1 MSIVLYPDIQELN
14 PDSLCYSIYTQLYN
28 NFFNVQDK
36 KDADHPYGVVEGDDT
51 SIRLRNTAYNFADA
65 ISGAV
70 GGSGGGNQGGVL
82 IDYLKKSGGSMS
94 GALIANY
101 GFEAGYYNHRLM
113 ETYYRQVTDDTGI
126 LENYGVRFTQDVEI
140 GARNL
145 YIGGKQLLEYD
156 LKNDATLIKSSV
168 VNFEFASLLSSGSI
182 LVGNHINNG
191 VFLSSTALLVNG
203 KPVYHGGNSNNPLSD
218 WEMKDGNLHGNL
230 LVGQTAVIKGKLSAR
245 YGAELGC
252 DGTVYL
258 QIEKEIISLNSYL
271 SFNTG
276 YGIQIDSLPVLTR
289 VDKQDVQIGAV
300 GGDLHLGS
308 VNTNRVILKT
318 GIFDQNSQ
326 YHLITKYG
334 GAYFPD
340 SLTVRHNFG
349 EELLSS
355 YRIDNQD
362 EGIIIHKRLRLGNSS
377 NAFLSA
383 KSNGIALTSQ
393 FRRYNASNIANDF
406 EHSTIL
412 YHNSST
418 SYYQPLDRLSN
429 STIIETDTD
438 FFRFSKSIE
447 AEGHI
452 GIDNS
457 YTRLTKEGLFFSNEK
472 YLLSGVDGIKH
483 YGNSYFLDNISSE
496 KFSSG
501 FAGSGWAVI
510 YSQTTGN
517 ITATF
522 DELTIRKKMRIYE
535 LEVQKTNV
543 TNGSLWISDN
553 CCGDMVEKL

>member
-1 MSIVLYPDIQELN
+1 MSINLYPAIGDLDPN
-14 PDSLCYSIYTQLYN
+14 SLCFSIYTQLYN
-28 NFFNVQDK
+28 NFFNAQDK
-36 KDADHPYGVVEGDDT
+36 KDNEHPYGIVEGDET

-70 GGSGGGNQGGVL
+70 GGSGGSNGGGVL
-82 IDYLKKSGGSMS
+82 IDYLKKSGGWMS

-101 GFEAGYYNHRLM
+101 GFEAGFYNHRLM
-113 ETYYRQVTDDTGI
+113 ETYYRQTVDDTGTV
-126 LENYGVRFTQDVEI
+126 ERYGIRFSQDVEI

-168 VNFEFASLLSSGSI
+168 VNFESASLLSSGSI

-191 VFLSSTALLVNG
+191 VFISSAAFLVNG
-203 KPVYHGGNSNNPLSD
+203 NPVYHGGNANNLLSD
-218 WEMKDGNLHGNL
+218 WAMKDGSLHGNL
-230 LVGQTAVIKGKLSAR
+230 FVGQTAVIKGKLSAV
-245 YGAELGC
+245 YGAELGY
-252 DGTVYL
+252 DGTVYM
-258 QIEKEIISLNSYL
+258 QVNKEIISLNSYL

-289 VDKQDVQIGAV
+289 IDKQDIELGAV
-300 GGDLHLGS
+300 GGSLHLGS
-308 VNTNRVILKT
+308 LSTNRVILKA
-318 GIFDQNSQ
+318 GVFDVDNQ
-326 YHLITKYG
+326 YHLITKHG

-362 EGIIIHKRLRLGNSS
+362 EGIVIHKRLRFGNTNS
-377 NAFLSA
+377 AYLFA
-383 KSNGIALTSQ
+383 KSNGIAINSR
-393 FRRYNASNIANDF
+393 FRRYNSSNEGKDF
-406 EHSTIL
+406 EHTTAVFL
-412 YHNSST
+412 DYST
-418 SYYQPLDRLSN
+418 SFYQPLDRLSN

-447 AEGHI
+447 TKGHI

-457 YTRLTKEGLFFSNEK
+457 STRLTENALFFSNEK

-483 YGNSYFLDNISSE
+483 FGNAYFLNNLSSE
-496 KFSSG
+496 RFSSG
-501 FAGSGWAVI
+501 FAGSGWAI
-510 YSQTTGN
+510 MSNKTTGS
-517 ITATF
+517 IAATF

-535 LEVQKTNV
+535 LEVHKISA
-543 TNGSLWISDN
+543 TNGSLWVSDN
-553 CCGDMVEKL
+553 CSGDTVQKL